1 MCAVF
6 CDNDKRTE
14 IDQGRSTM
22 ANKNRSPQDAR
33 NAKIMALLD
42 ACEAPKVIASR
53 FHLSV
58 FAVYKIRARFHMKHV
73 QICPNCFLAK
83 TQQPH

>member
-14 IDQGRSTM
+14 IVVRSAKM
-22 ANKNRSPQDAR
+22 ARKNRSPQDRR
-33 NAKIMALLD
+33 NAEIMALLD

-58 FAVYKIRARFHMKHV
+58 FAVYKIRARFHMEHV
-73 QICPNCFLAK
+73 QICPNCFLVK
-83 TQQPH
+83 PGRTR